1 MDKLFLDTNIILDLV
16 SPRPPFSLFAQKL
29 FSKSQKL
36 NMGIY
41 ASALSFPNIN
51 YLLSRVTNKETAKQV
66 LLKIKPLI
74 TILPLTDKIIQLALA
89 SDFNDFE
96 DAIQYY
102 TALENNIT
110 TLITRDLKDFK
121 KANIRVMTSE
131 EYLNLNLN

>member
-1 MDKLFLDTNIILDLV
+1 MEKLFLDTNIILDLV

-36 NMGIY
+36 KIGIY

-66 LLKIKPLI
+66 LLKVKPLI
-74 TILPLTDKIIQLALA
+74 TILPLNDKIIQLALA

-102 TALENNIT
+102 TALEHNIT
-110 TLITRDLKDFK
+110 RLITRDLKDFK

-131 EYLNLNLN
+131 EYLNLN

>member
-51 YLLSRVTNKETAKQV
+51 YLLSKVTNKETAKQV

-74 TILPLTDKIIQLALA
+74 TILPLSDKIIQLALA

-131 EYLNLNLN
+131 EYLNLN

>member
-131 EYLNLNLN
+131 EYLNLI

>member
-1 MDKLFLDTNIILDLV
+1 MEKLFLDTNIILDLV

-66 LLKIKPLI
+66 LLKVKPLI

-102 TALENNIT
+102 TALEHNIT

-131 EYLNLNLN
+131 EYLNLN

>member
-51 YLLSRVTNKETAKQV
+51 YLLSKVTNKETAKQV

-131 EYLNLNLN
+131 EYLNLN

>member
-16 SPRPPFSLFAQKL
+16 SPRPPFSKFAQKL
-29 FSKSQKL
+29 FSKSQKSKITL
-36 NMGIY
+36 F
-41 ASALSFPNIN
+41 ASALSFPNMN

-74 TILPLTDKIIQLALA
+74 TILPLNDKIIQLALA
-89 SDFNDFE
+89 SDFKDFE

-110 TLITRDLKDFK
+110 TLITRELKDFK
-121 KANIRVMTSE
+121 KASIKVMSSE
-131 EYLNLNLN
+131 EYLNLN

>member
-74 TILPLTDKIIQLALA
+74 TILPLTYKIIQLALA

-131 EYLNLNLN
+131 EYLNLN

>member
-1 MDKLFLDTNIILDLV
+1 MGKLFLDTNIILDLV

-36 NMGIY
+36 KIGIY
-41 ASALSFPNIN
+41 ASVLSFPNIN

-74 TILPLTDKIIQLALA
+74 TILPLNDKIIQLALA

-102 TALENNIT
+102 TALEHNIT

-131 EYLNLNLN
+131 EYLNLN

>member
-1 MDKLFLDTNIILDLV
+1 MDMLFLDTNIILDLV

-29 FSKSQKL
+29 FSKSQRL
-36 NMGIY
+36 NIGIH

-51 YLLSRVTNKETAKQV
+51 YLLSKVTNKETAKQV

-131 EYLNLNLN
+131 EYLNLN

>member
-1 MDKLFLDTNIILDLV
+1 MEKLFLDTNIILDLV

-131 EYLNLNLN
+131 EYLNLN

>member
-1 MDKLFLDTNIILDLV
+1 M
-16 SPRPPFSLFAQKL
+16 
-29 FSKSQKL
+29 
-36 NMGIY
+36 
-41 ASALSFPNIN
+41 N

-74 TILPLTDKIIQLALA
+74 TILPLNDKIIQLALA
-89 SDFNDFE
+89 SDFKDFE

-121 KANIRVMTSE
+121 KASIKVMSSE
-131 EYLNLNLN
+131 EYLNLN

>member
-121 KANIRVMTSE
+121 KVA
-131 EYLNLNLN
+131 

>member
-1 MDKLFLDTNIILDLV
+1 MDKLFLDTNILLDLI

-36 NMGIY
+36 KIGIY
-41 ASALSFPNIN
+41 ASALSFPNMN
-51 YLLSRVTNKETAKQV
+51 YLISRITNKETAKQV

-74 TILPLTDKIIQLALA
+74 TILPLNDKIIQLALA

-102 TALENNIT
+102 TALEHHIT

-121 KANIRVMTSE
+121 RANIRVMTSE
-131 EYLNLNLN
+131 EYLNLN

>member
-1 MDKLFLDTNIILDLV
+1 MEKLFLDTNIILDLV

-36 NMGIY
+36 KIGIY

-66 LLKIKPLI
+66 LLKVKPLI
-74 TILPLTDKIIQLALA
+74 TILPLNDKIIQLALA

-102 TALENNIT
+102 TALEHNIT

-131 EYLNLNLN
+131 EYLNLN

>member
-1 MDKLFLDTNIILDLV
+1 MDMLFLDTNIILDLV

-29 FSKSQKL
+29 FSKSQRL

-51 YLLSRVTNKETAKQV
+51 YLLSKVTNKETAKQV

-131 EYLNLNLN
+131 EYLNLN